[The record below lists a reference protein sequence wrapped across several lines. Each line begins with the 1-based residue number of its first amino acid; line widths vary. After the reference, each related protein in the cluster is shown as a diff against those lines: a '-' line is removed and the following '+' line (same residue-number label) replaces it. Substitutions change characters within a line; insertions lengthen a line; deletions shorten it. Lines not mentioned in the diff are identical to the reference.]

1 VSFFFVLFSLLL
13 IKSEDRF
20 LLGNLEIGLFESEV
34 RKRVYLRN
42 DFRKN
47 NKILIMKKI
56 MIPSLLKVILL
67 SFTILLTSLTNAVA
81 QNKAAELDKLMNQAH
96 LNGVFNGS
104 VLVAE
109 NGKVI
114 YRKAFGYANKET
126 KQLLKPEF
134 CFDLASVSKQFTA
147 MGVMILK
154 ERNKLSYDD
163 KITKYFPEFPVYG
176 KDITIRNL
184 LNQTSG
190 MPLYQ
195 PFATKYN
202 LTNAAILEIIEQRE
216 SLDAGIGERYVYN
229 NAGYVM
235 LAMIIEKVSNRSLA
249 EFLKENIFK
258 PLKMKNT
265 LVGDT
270 PKIDLKNRAIG
281 YTVIGELDDY
291 VVSHTGSTSMF
302 SNVDDLFLWDQALYT
317 EKLVFKKTLEE
328 AFTPVVLNDGSVS
341 NYGFGW
347 FLTPEKKSVNHSGSD
362 FGYRT
367 FIMKDLE
374 KKNTYIWLTNAGNA
388 ILKDEMNVAIENIL
402 ASKPYEIPKIT
413 VISEL
418 QKALEVNS
426 VDDAIAIAS
435 TSIKSSPNLFMM
447 DDAAINELGYKYLN
461 DKKLEDAFSIFKF
474 NVTLNP
480 NSSNVYDSLGKIYLL
495 QKDTVNAIENYK
507 KSVALNPDNANA
519 IKVIKKIGVEKTD
532 SITEVIVSLEV
543 LKTYLGRYQ
552 LNENYSFTV
561 TEDKGQLYVQGT
573 NEKITTVYPMSKNR
587 FYSKIIT
594 AQFTFNSDEK
604 GSIDSLT
611 LNMGKDMNAK
621 KVE

>member
-1 VSFFFVLFSLLL
+1 MKKTFLTVVILFSFVVA
-13 IKSEDRF
+13 K
-20 LLGNLEIGLFESEV
+20 
-34 RKRVYLRN
+34 
-42 DFRKN
+42 
-47 NKILIMKKI
+47 
-56 MIPSLLKVILL
+56 
-67 SFTILLTSLTNAVA
+67 A
-81 QNKAAELDKLMNQAH
+81 QNKAAELDKLMTQAH
-96 LNGVFNGS
+96 ANGVFNGS

-147 MGVMILK
+147 MGIMILK

-163 KITKYFPEFPVYG
+163 KITKYFPEFPAYG
-176 KDITIRNL
+176 KDITVRNL
-184 LNQTSG
+184 LNNTSG

-195 PFATKYN
+195 PFATHDN
-202 LTNAAILEIIEQRE
+202 LTNAEILKIIEQRE
-216 SLDAGIGERYVYN
+216 ALDANIGEQYFYN

-235 LAMIIEKVSNRSLA
+235 LGLIIEKVSNMSLA

-270 PKIDLKNRAIG
+270 PKIDLKNRALG
-281 YTVIGELDDY
+281 YSVIGELDDY
-291 VVSHTGSTSMF
+291 TVSHTGSTSMF

-317 EKLVFKKTLEE
+317 EKLVSKKTIEE
-328 AFTPVVLNDGSVS
+328 AFTPAVLNNGSLS

-347 FLTPEKKSVNHSGSD
+347 FLNPEKKSVNHSGSD

-367 FIMKDLE
+367 FIMRDLD
-374 KKNTYIWLTNAGNA
+374 KKNTYIWLTNTGNA
-388 ILKDEMNVAIENIL
+388 IPKDVMNVAIENIL
-402 ASKPYEIPKIT
+402 ASKPYETPKIT
-413 VISEL
+413 VISEF

-426 VDDAIAIAS
+426 VDDAIAK
-435 TSIKSSPNLFMM
+435 TTKSIQSNPNLFVM

-461 DKKLEDAFSIFKF
+461 DKKLAEAFSIFKF
-474 NVTLNP
+474 NVALNP
-480 NSSNVYDSLGKIYLL
+480 NSSNVYDSLGEIYLL

-507 KSVALNPDNANA
+507 KSVALNPDNTNA
-519 IKVIKKIGVEKTD
+519 IKVLKKLGIETTD
-532 SITEVIVSLEV
+532 MITEVKVAPEV
-543 LKTYLGRYQ
+543 LKTYLGKYQ

-561 TEDKGQLYVQGT
+561 TEDKGLLYIQGT
-573 NEKITTVYPMSKNR
+573 GERITTVYPMAQNR

-594 AQFTFNSDEK
+594 AQFTFNSDK
-604 GSIDSLT
+604 NGHIDSLT
-611 LNMGKDMNAK
+611 LNMGKEINAK
-621 KVE
+621 KVD

>member
-1 VSFFFVLFSLLL
+1 MKTTLTPSF
-13 IKSEDRF
+13 
-20 LLGNLEIGLFESEV
+20 
-34 RKRVYLRN
+34 
-42 DFRKN
+42 
-47 NKILIMKKI
+47 
-56 MIPSLLKVILL
+56 LKVILL
-67 SFTILLTSLTNAVA
+67 GFIILLTTLTNAIA
-81 QNKAAELDKLMNQAH
+81 QNKTAELDKLMNQAH
-96 LNGVFNGS
+96 ANGVFNGS

-147 MGVMILK
+147 MGIMILK

-163 KITKYFPEFPVYG
+163 KINKYFPEFPAYG

-184 LNQTSG
+184 LNNTSG
-190 MPLYQ
+190 MPKYE
-195 PFATKYN
+195 PFATKDN
-202 LTNAAILEIIEQRE
+202 LTNAEILKIIEERE
-216 SLDAGIGERYVYN
+216 ALDANIGEQYVYN
-229 NAGYVM
+229 NAGYVI

-249 EFLKENIFK
+249 EFLKENIFN

-270 PKIDLKNRAIG
+270 PKIDLKNRALG
-281 YTVIGELDDY
+281 YSVIGELDDFE
-291 VVSHTGSTSMF
+291 VGHTGSGNMF

-317 EKLVFKKTLEE
+317 EKLVSKKTIEE
-328 AFTPVVLNDGSVS
+328 AFTPVVLNDGSLS

-347 FLTPEKKSVNHSGSD
+347 FLTPEKKSVNHSGSS
-362 FGYRT
+362 FGYRN
-367 FIMKDLE
+367 FIMRDLD

-388 ILKDEMNVAIENIL
+388 IPKDLMNVAIENIL

-413 VISEL
+413 VLSEL
-418 QKALEVNS
+418 QKALEANS
-426 VDDAIAIAS
+426 VDEAIA
-435 TSIKSSPNLFMM
+435 TTTKSIQSNPNLFMM

-461 DKKLEDAFSIFKF
+461 ENKLADAFSLFKF

-480 NSSNVYDSLGKIYLL
+480 NSSKVYDSLGEIYLL
-495 QKDTVNAIENYK
+495 QKDTVNTIENYK

-519 IKVIKKIGVEKTD
+519 LKVLKKIGVTTTD
-532 SITEVIVSLEV
+532 LISEVTVAAEV

-561 TEDKGQLYVQGT
+561 TEDKGQLYIQGT
-573 NEKITTVYPMSKNR
+573 NEKITTVYPMTQNR

-594 AQFTFNSDEK
+594 AQFTFNSDEN
-604 GSIDSLT
+604 GHIDSLT

>member
-1 VSFFFVLFSLLL
+1 
-13 IKSEDRF
+13 
-20 LLGNLEIGLFESEV
+20 
-34 RKRVYLRN
+34 
-42 DFRKN
+42 
-47 NKILIMKKI
+47 MKKI
-56 MIPSLLKVILL
+56 TKPSLVKVLFL
-67 SFTILLTSLTNAVA
+67 SVLFQFTITSVVA

-96 LNGVFNGS
+96 INGVFNGS

-147 MGVMILK
+147 MGIMILK

-163 KITKYFPEFPVYG
+163 KITKYFPEFPAYG

-184 LNQTSG
+184 LNNTSG
-190 MPLYQ
+190 MPKYE
-195 PFATKYN
+195 PFITKDNY
-202 LTNAAILEIIEQRE
+202 TNAEILKIIEERE
-216 SLDAGIGERYVYN
+216 VLDANIGDRYVYN

-235 LAMIIEKVSNRSLA
+235 LGLIIEKVSKMSLA

-270 PKIDLKNRAIG
+270 PKIDLKKRAIG
-281 YTVIGELDDY
+281 YSVIGELDDFE
-291 VVSHTGSTSMF
+291 VGHTGSGSMF

-317 EKLVFKKTLEE
+317 EKLVSKKTIVE
-328 AFTPVVLNDGSVS
+328 AFTPVVLNDGSLS

-362 FGYRT
+362 FGYRN
-367 FIMKDLE
+367 FIMRDLD

-388 ILKDEMNVAIENIL
+388 IPKDKMNVAIENIL

-413 VISEL
+413 VISEF
-418 QKALEVNS
+418 QKTLKANS
-426 VDDAIAIAS
+426 VDDAITITAK
-435 TSIKSSPNLFMM
+435 SIQSNPNQFAM

-461 DKKLEDAFSIFKF
+461 ENKLADAFSIFKF
-474 NVTLNP
+474 NVALNP
-480 NSSNVYDSLGKIYLL
+480 NSSNVYDSLGEIYLL

-519 IKVIKKIGVEKTD
+519 VGVLKKLGVASTDLIEEVKVD
-532 SITEVIVSLEV
+532 LAV

-552 LNENYSFTV
+552 LNENYSFIV
-561 TEDKGQLYVQGT
+561 TEENGTLHIQGT
-573 NEKITTVYPMSKNR
+573 GESLTTVFPMSKNR

-594 AQFTFNSDEK
+594 AQFTFNKNEK
-604 GSIDSLT
+604 GIIDSLT

>member
-1 VSFFFVLFSLLL
+1 MKTTLTPSF
-13 IKSEDRF
+13 
-20 LLGNLEIGLFESEV
+20 
-34 RKRVYLRN
+34 
-42 DFRKN
+42 
-47 NKILIMKKI
+47 
-56 MIPSLLKVILL
+56 LKVILL
-67 SFTILLTSLTNAVA
+67 GFIILLTTLTNAVA
-81 QNKAAELDKLMNQAH
+81 QNKTAELDKLMNQAH
-96 LNGVFNGS
+96 ANGVFNGS

-147 MGVMILK
+147 MGIMILK
-154 ERNKLSYDD
+154 ERNKLSYDE
-163 KITKYFPEFPVYG
+163 KITKYFPEFPAYG

-195 PFATKYN
+195 PFAEKYN
-202 LTNAAILEIIEQRE
+202 LTNGEILKIIEQRE
-216 SLDAGIGERYVYN
+216 ALDAGIGERYVYN

-249 EFLKENIFK
+249 EFLKENIFN

-265 LVGDT
+265 LVGDA

-317 EKLVFKKTLEE
+317 EKLVSKKTIEE
-328 AFTPVVLNDGSVS
+328 AFTPVVLNDGSLS

-362 FGYRT
+362 FGYRN
-367 FIMKDLE
+367 FIMRDLD

-388 ILKDEMNVAIENIL
+388 ITKDLMNVAIENIL

-413 VISEL
+413 VLSEL
-418 QKALEVNS
+418 QKALEANS
-426 VDDAIAIAS
+426 VDEAIAK
-435 TSIKSSPNLFMM
+435 TTKSIQSNPNLFMM

-461 DKKLEDAFSIFKF
+461 ENKLADAFSLFKF

-480 NSSNVYDSLGKIYLL
+480 NSSNVYNSLGEIYLL

-519 IKVIKKIGVEKTD
+519 LKVLKKIGVTTTD
-532 SITEVIVSLEV
+532 LISEVTVAAEV
-543 LKTYLGRYQ
+543 LKNYLGRYQ

-561 TEDKGQLYVQGT
+561 TEDKGQLYIQGT
-573 NEKITTVYPMSKNR
+573 NEKITTVYPMTQNR

-594 AQFTFNSDEK
+594 AQFTFNSDEN
-604 GSIDSLT
+604 GHIDSLT

>member
-1 VSFFFVLFSLLL
+1 MKKTFLIVVLLFSFFV
-13 IKSEDRF
+13 
-20 LLGNLEIGLFESEV
+20 V
-34 RKRVYLRN
+34 Q
-42 DFRKN
+42 
-47 NKILIMKKI
+47 
-56 MIPSLLKVILL
+56 
-67 SFTILLTSLTNAVA
+67 A
-81 QNKAAELDKLMNQAH
+81 QNKAAELDKLMTQAH
-96 LNGVFNGS
+96 ANGVFNGC

-109 NGKVI
+109 KGKVI

-147 MGVMILK
+147 MGIMILK
-154 ERNKLSYDD
+154 ERSLLSYDD
-163 KITKYFPEFPVYG
+163 KITKYFPEFPAYG

-184 LNQTSG
+184 LNNTSG

-195 PFATKYN
+195 SFTTKDN
-202 LTNAAILEIIEQRE
+202 LTNAEILKIIEERE
-216 SLDAGIGERYVYN
+216 ALDANIGERYVYN

-235 LAMIIEKVSNRSLA
+235 LGLIIEKVSTMSLA
-249 EFLKENIFK
+249 EFLKETVFQ

-270 PKIDLKNRAIG
+270 PKIGLKNRALG
-281 YTVIGELDDY
+281 YSVIGALDDY
-291 VVSHTGSTSMF
+291 EVGHTGSTSMF

-317 EKLVFKKTLEE
+317 EKLVSKKTIEE
-328 AFTPVVLNDGSVS
+328 AFTPVILNDGSLS

-367 FIMKDLE
+367 FIRRDLD

-388 ILKDEMNVAIENIL
+388 ITKDEMNVAIENIL

-413 VISEL
+413 VISEF
-418 QKALEVNS
+418 QKALKVNS
-426 VDDAIAIAS
+426 VDDAITK
-435 TSIKSSPNLFMM
+435 TSKSIQSNPNLFMM
-447 DDAAINELGYKYLN
+447 DDAAFNELGYKYLN
-461 DKKLEDAFSIFKF
+461 DKKLAEALSIFKF
-474 NVTLNP
+474 NVALNP
-480 NSSNVYDSLGKIYLL
+480 NSSNVYDSLGEIYLL
-495 QKDTVNAIENYK
+495 QKDTVNAIVNYK
-507 KSVALNPDNANA
+507 KSVALNPDNSNA
-519 IKVIKKIGVEKTD
+519 KKVLKKLGIETTD
-532 SITEVIVSLEV
+532 MITEVKVAPEV

-561 TEDKGQLYVQGT
+561 TEDKGQLYIQGT
-573 NEKITTVYPMSKNR
+573 GESITTVYPMAQNR

-594 AQFTFNSDEK
+594 AQFTFNSDEN
-604 GSIDSLT
+604 GHIDSLT

-621 KVE
+621 KVN

>member
-1 VSFFFVLFSLLL
+1 MKTTSTPSF
-13 IKSEDRF
+13 
-20 LLGNLEIGLFESEV
+20 
-34 RKRVYLRN
+34 
-42 DFRKN
+42 
-47 NKILIMKKI
+47 
-56 MIPSLLKVILL
+56 LKVQLL
-67 SFTILLTSLTNAVA
+67 VFIILLTTLTNAVA

-96 LNGVFNGS
+96 TNGVFNGS
-104 VLVAE
+104 ILVAE

-147 MGVMILK
+147 MGIMILE

-163 KITKYFPEFPVYG
+163 KIIKYFPEFPAYG

-195 PFATKYN
+195 PFAKEYN
-202 LTNAAILEIIEQRE
+202 LTNAAILKIIEERE
-216 SLDAGIGERYVYN
+216 ALDANVGDQYVYN

-317 EKLVFKKTLEE
+317 EKLVSKKTIEE
-328 AFTPVVLNDGSVS
+328 AFTPVVLNDGSLS
-341 NYGFGW
+341 NYGYGW

-362 FGYRT
+362 FGYRN
-367 FIMKDLE
+367 FIMRDLE

-388 ILKDEMNVAIENIL
+388 ITKDLMNVAIENIL
-402 ASKPYEIPKIT
+402 ASKPYEVPKIT
-413 VISEL
+413 VLSEL
-418 QKALEVNS
+418 QKALEANS
-426 VDDAIAIAS
+426 VDEAIAK
-435 TSIKSSPNLFMM
+435 TTKSIQSNTNLFMM

-461 DKKLEDAFSIFKF
+461 ENKLADAFSLFKF

-480 NSSNVYDSLGKIYLL
+480 NSSNVYDSLGEIYLL

-507 KSVALNPDNANA
+507 KSLALNPDNANA
-519 IKVIKKIGVEKTD
+519 LKVLKKIGATTTD
-532 SITEVIVSLEV
+532 LIREVAVPQEV

-561 TEDKGQLYVQGT
+561 TEDKGQLYIQGT
-573 NEKITTVYPMSKNR
+573 NEKLTTVYPMTQNR

-594 AQFTFNSDEK
+594 AQFTFNKNEK
-604 GSIDSLT
+604 GIIDSLT

>member
-1 VSFFFVLFSLLL
+1 M
-13 IKSEDRF
+13 
-20 LLGNLEIGLFESEV
+20 
-34 RKRVYLRN
+34 
-42 DFRKN
+42 
-47 NKILIMKKI
+47 KILMKKI
-56 MIPSLLKVILL
+56 FLTVLILF
-67 SFTILLTSLTNAVA
+67 SFFASKA

-96 LNGVFNGS
+96 INGVFNGS

-147 MGVMILK
+147 MGIMILK
-154 ERNKLSYDD
+154 ERSKLSYDD
-163 KITKYFPEFPVYG
+163 KITKYFPEFPAYG
-176 KDITIRNL
+176 KDITVRNL
-184 LNQTSG
+184 LNNTSG

-195 PFATKYN
+195 SFTTKDN
-202 LTNAAILEIIEQRE
+202 LTNAEILKIIEERE
-216 SLDAGIGERYVYN
+216 ALDANIGERYVYN

-235 LAMIIEKVSNRSLA
+235 LGLIIEKVSKMSLA
-249 EFLKENIFK
+249 EFLKENIFQ
-258 PLKMKNT
+258 PLKMKNS

-270 PKIDLKNRAIG
+270 PKIDLKNRVLG
-281 YTVIGELDDY
+281 YSVIGALDDY
-291 VVSHTGSTSMF
+291 EVGHTGSTSMF

-317 EKLVFKKTLEE
+317 EKLVSKKTIEE
-328 AFTPVVLNDGSVS
+328 AFSPVILNDGSLS

-367 FIMKDLE
+367 FIRRDLD

-388 ILKDEMNVAIENIL
+388 ITKDVMNVAIENIL
-402 ASKPYEIPKIT
+402 ASKPYEIPRIT
-413 VISEL
+413 VISEF
-418 QKALEVNS
+418 QKALEVHS
-426 VDDAIAIAS
+426 VDDAITITAK
-435 TSIKSSPNLFMM
+435 SIQSNPNLFMM

-461 DKKLEDAFSIFKF
+461 ENKLADASSIFKF
-474 NVTLNP
+474 NVALNP
-480 NSSNVYDSLGKIYLL
+480 NSSNVYDSLGEIYLL
-495 QKDTVNAIENYK
+495 QKDTVNAIVNYK
-507 KSVALNPDNANA
+507 KSVGLNPDNANA
-519 IKVIKKIGVEKTD
+519 KKVLKKLGIETTD
-532 SITEVIVSLEV
+532 MITEVKVAPEV

-561 TEDKGQLYVQGT
+561 TEDKGQLYIQGT
-573 NEKITTVYPMSKNR
+573 GESITTVYPMAQNR

-604 GSIDSLT
+604 GHIDSLT
-611 LNMGKDMNAK
+611 LNMGKDINAK

>member
-1 VSFFFVLFSLLL
+1 
-13 IKSEDRF
+13 
-20 LLGNLEIGLFESEV
+20 
-34 RKRVYLRN
+34 
-42 DFRKN
+42 
-47 NKILIMKKI
+47 
-56 MIPSLLKVILL
+56 
-67 SFTILLTSLTNAVA
+67 
-81 QNKAAELDKLMNQAH
+81 
-96 LNGVFNGS
+96 
-104 VLVAE
+104 
-109 NGKVI
+109 
-114 YRKAFGYANKET
+114 
-126 KQLLKPEF
+126 
-134 CFDLASVSKQFTA
+134 
-147 MGVMILK
+147 
-154 ERNKLSYDD
+154 
-163 KITKYFPEFPVYG
+163 
-176 KDITIRNL
+176 
-184 LNQTSG
+184 
-190 MPLYQ
+190 
-195 PFATKYN
+195 
-202 LTNAAILEIIEQRE
+202 
-216 SLDAGIGERYVYN
+216 
-229 NAGYVM
+229 
-235 LAMIIEKVSNRSLA
+235 
-249 EFLKENIFK
+249 
-258 PLKMKNT
+258 
-265 LVGDT
+265 
-270 PKIDLKNRAIG
+270 
-281 YTVIGELDDY
+281 
-291 VVSHTGSTSMF
+291 
-302 SNVDDLFLWDQALYT
+302 
-317 EKLVFKKTLEE
+317 
-328 AFTPVVLNDGSVS
+328 
-341 NYGFGW
+341 
-347 FLTPEKKSVNHSGSD
+347 
-362 FGYRT
+362 
-367 FIMKDLE
+367 
-374 KKNTYIWLTNAGNA
+374 
-388 ILKDEMNVAIENIL
+388 MNVAIENIL

-426 VDDAIAIAS
+426 VDDAIVIVS
-435 TSIKSSPNLFMM
+435 TSIKSNPNLFMM

-604 GSIDSLT
+604 GIIDSLT

>member
-1 VSFFFVLFSLLL
+1 MKKTFLTVVILCSFFVA
-13 IKSEDRF
+13 K
-20 LLGNLEIGLFESEV
+20 
-34 RKRVYLRN
+34 
-42 DFRKN
+42 
-47 NKILIMKKI
+47 
-56 MIPSLLKVILL
+56 
-67 SFTILLTSLTNAVA
+67 A
-81 QNKAAELDKLMNQAH
+81 QNKSEELDKLMTQAH
-96 LNGVFNGS
+96 ANGVFNGS

-114 YRKAFGYANKET
+114 YRKAFGYANREI

-147 MGVMILK
+147 MGIMILK
-154 ERNKLSYDD
+154 ERKKLSYDD
-163 KITKYFPEFPVYG
+163 KITKYFPEFPAYG

-184 LNQTSG
+184 LNNTSG

-195 PFATKYN
+195 PFATKNN
-202 LTNAAILEIIEQRE
+202 LSNAEILKTIEERE
-216 SLDAGIGERYVYN
+216 VLDANIGERYVYN

-235 LAMIIEKVSNRSLA
+235 LGLIIEKVSKMSLA

-270 PKIDLKNRAIG
+270 PKIDLKNRALG
-281 YTVIGELDDY
+281 YSVIGELDDY
-291 VVSHTGSTSMF
+291 AVSHTGSTSMF

-317 EKLVFKKTLEE
+317 EKLVSKKTIEE
-328 AFTPVVLNDGSVS
+328 AFTPAVLNNGSLS

-362 FGYRT
+362 FGYRA
-367 FIMKDLE
+367 FIMRNLD
-374 KKNTYIWLTNAGNA
+374 KKQTYIWLTNAGNA
-388 ILKDEMNVAIENIL
+388 IPKDIMNVAIENIL

-413 VISEL
+413 VISEF
-418 QKALEVNS
+418 QKALAVNS
-426 VDDAIAIAS
+426 VDDAIAK
-435 TSIKSSPNLFMM
+435 TTKSIQSNPNLFVM

-461 DKKLEDAFSIFKF
+461 DKKLADALSIFKF

-480 NSSNVYDSLGKIYLL
+480 NSSNVYDSLGEIYLL

-507 KSVALNPDNANA
+507 KSVALNPDNSNA
-519 IKVIKKIGVEKTD
+519 KKVLKKLGVETTD
-532 SITEVIVSLEV
+532 MITEVKVSPEV

-561 TEDKGQLYVQGT
+561 TEDKGQLYIQGT
-573 NEKITTVYPMSKNR
+573 GESITTVYPMAQNR

-594 AQFTFNSDEK
+594 AQFTFNSDK
-604 GSIDSLT
+604 NGHIDSLT
-611 LNMGKDMNAK
+611 LNMGKDINAK
-621 KVE
+621 KVN

>member
-1 VSFFFVLFSLLL
+1 
-13 IKSEDRF
+13 
-20 LLGNLEIGLFESEV
+20 
-34 RKRVYLRN
+34 
-42 DFRKN
+42 
-47 NKILIMKKI
+47 MKKI
-56 MIPSLLKVILL
+56 FLTVLILF
-67 SFTILLTSLTNAVA
+67 SFFASKA

-96 LNGVFNGS
+96 INGVFNGS

-147 MGVMILK
+147 MGIMILK
-154 ERNKLSYDD
+154 ERSKLSYDD
-163 KITKYFPEFPVYG
+163 KITKYFPEFPAYG
-176 KDITIRNL
+176 KDITVRNL
-184 LNQTSG
+184 LNNTSG

-195 PFATKYN
+195 SFTTKDN
-202 LTNAAILEIIEQRE
+202 LTNAEILKIIEERE
-216 SLDAGIGERYVYN
+216 ALDANIGERYVYN

-235 LAMIIEKVSNRSLA
+235 LGLIIEKVSKMSLA
-249 EFLKENIFK
+249 EFLKENIFQ
-258 PLKMKNT
+258 PLKMKNS

-270 PKIDLKNRAIG
+270 PKIDLKNRVLG
-281 YTVIGELDDY
+281 YSVIGALDDY
-291 VVSHTGSTSMF
+291 EVGHTGSTSMF

-317 EKLVFKKTLEE
+317 EKLVSKKTIEE
-328 AFTPVVLNDGSVS
+328 AFSPVILNDGSLS

-367 FIMKDLE
+367 FIRRDLD

-388 ILKDEMNVAIENIL
+388 ITKDVMNVAIENIL
-402 ASKPYEIPKIT
+402 ASKPYEIPRIT
-413 VISEL
+413 VISEF
-418 QKALEVNS
+418 QKALEVHS
-426 VDDAIAIAS
+426 VDDAITITAK
-435 TSIKSSPNLFMM
+435 SIQSNPNLFMM

-461 DKKLEDAFSIFKF
+461 ENKLADASSIFKF
-474 NVTLNP
+474 NVALNP
-480 NSSNVYDSLGKIYLL
+480 NSSNVYDSLGEIYLL
-495 QKDTVNAIENYK
+495 QKDTVNAIVNYK
-507 KSVALNPDNANA
+507 KSVGLNPDNANA
-519 IKVIKKIGVEKTD
+519 KKVLKKLGIETTD
-532 SITEVIVSLEV
+532 MITEVKVAPEV

-561 TEDKGQLYVQGT
+561 TEDKGQLYIQGT
-573 NEKITTVYPMSKNR
+573 GESITTVYPMAQNR

-604 GSIDSLT
+604 GHIDSLT
-611 LNMGKDMNAK
+611 LNMGKDINAK

>member
-1 VSFFFVLFSLLL
+1 M
-13 IKSEDRF
+13 
-20 LLGNLEIGLFESEV
+20 
-34 RKRVYLRN
+34 
-42 DFRKN
+42 
-47 NKILIMKKI
+47 KILIKKI
-56 MIPSLLKVILL
+56 FLTVLILF
-67 SFTILLTSLTNAVA
+67 SFFACKA

-96 LNGVFNGS
+96 INGVFNGS

-147 MGVMILK
+147 MGIMILK
-154 ERNKLSYDD
+154 ERSKLSYDD
-163 KITKYFPEFPVYG
+163 KITKYFPEFPAYG
-176 KDITIRNL
+176 KDITVRNL
-184 LNQTSG
+184 LNNTSG

-195 PFATKYN
+195 SFTTKDN
-202 LTNAAILEIIEQRE
+202 LTNAEILKIIEERE
-216 SLDAGIGERYVYN
+216 ALDANIGERYVYN

-235 LAMIIEKVSNRSLA
+235 LGLIIEKVSKMSLA
-249 EFLKENIFK
+249 EFLKENIFQ
-258 PLKMKNT
+258 PLKMKNS

-270 PKIDLKNRAIG
+270 PKIDLKNRALG
-281 YTVIGELDDY
+281 YSVIGALDDY
-291 VVSHTGSTSMF
+291 EVGHTGSTSMF

-317 EKLVFKKTLEE
+317 EKLVSKKTIEE
-328 AFTPVVLNDGSVS
+328 AFAPVILNDGSLS

-367 FIMKDLE
+367 FIRRDLD

-388 ILKDEMNVAIENIL
+388 ITKDVMNVAIENIL
-402 ASKPYEIPKIT
+402 VSKPYEIPRIT
-413 VISEL
+413 VISEF
-418 QKALEVNS
+418 QKALEVHS
-426 VDDAIAIAS
+426 MDDAITITAK
-435 TSIKSSPNLFMM
+435 SIQSNPNLFMM

-461 DKKLEDAFSIFKF
+461 ENKLADASSIFKF
-474 NVTLNP
+474 NVALNP
-480 NSSNVYDSLGKIYLL
+480 NSSNVYDSLGEIYLL
-495 QKDTVNAIENYK
+495 QKDTVNAIVNYK
-507 KSVALNPDNANA
+507 KSVGLNPDNANA
-519 IKVIKKIGVEKTD
+519 KKILKKLGIETTD
-532 SITEVIVSLEV
+532 MITEVKVAPEV

-561 TEDKGQLYVQGT
+561 TEDKGQLYIQGT
-573 NEKITTVYPMSKNR
+573 GESITTVYPMAQNR

-594 AQFTFNSDEK
+594 AQFTFNSDEN
-604 GSIDSLT
+604 GHIDSLT
-611 LNMGKDMNAK
+611 LNMGKDINAK

>member
-1 VSFFFVLFSLLL
+1 
-13 IKSEDRF
+13 
-20 LLGNLEIGLFESEV
+20 
-34 RKRVYLRN
+34 
-42 DFRKN
+42 
-47 NKILIMKKI
+47 MKKI
-56 MIPSLLKVILL
+56 FLTVLILF
-67 SFTILLTSLTNAVA
+67 SFFASKA

-96 LNGVFNGS
+96 INGVFNGS

-114 YRKAFGYANKET
+114 YRKAFGYANNET

-147 MGVMILK
+147 MGIMILK
-154 ERNKLSYDD
+154 ERSKLSYDD
-163 KITKYFPEFPVYG
+163 KITKYFPEFPAYG

-184 LNQTSG
+184 LNNTSG

-195 PFATKYN
+195 PFATKDN
-202 LTNAAILEIIEQRE
+202 LTNAEILKIIEERKA
-216 SLDAGIGERYVYN
+216 LDANIGERYVYN

-235 LAMIIEKVSNRSLA
+235 LGLIVEKVSNMSLA

-258 PLKMKNT
+258 PLKMKNS
-265 LVGDT
+265 LVGDAS
-270 PKIDLKNRAIG
+270 KIDLKNRALG
-281 YTVIGELDDY
+281 YSVIGELDDY
-291 VVSHTGSTSMF
+291 TVSHTGSTSLF

-317 EKLVFKKTLEE
+317 EKLVSKKTIEE
-328 AFTPVVLNDGSVS
+328 AFTPVVLNNGSLS

-367 FIMKDLE
+367 FIMRDLD

-388 ILKDEMNVAIENIL
+388 IPKDVMNVAIENIL

-413 VISEL
+413 VVSEF

-426 VDDAIAIAS
+426 VDDAITKTAK
-435 TSIKSSPNLFMM
+435 SIQSNPNLFMM

-461 DKKLEDAFSIFKF
+461 DKKLADAFSIFKF
-474 NVTLNP
+474 NVELNP
-480 NSSNVYDSLGKIYLL
+480 NSSNVYDSLGEIYLL
-495 QKDTVNAIENYK
+495 QKDTVNAIVNYK
-507 KSVALNPDNANA
+507 KSVGLNPDNANA
-519 IKVIKKIGVEKTD
+519 KKVLKKLGIETTD
-532 SITEVIVSLEV
+532 MITEVKVAPEV

-561 TEDKGQLYVQGT
+561 TEDKGQLYIQGT
-573 NEKITTVYPMSKNR
+573 GESITTVYPMAQNR

-604 GSIDSLT
+604 GHIDSLT
-611 LNMGKDMNAK
+611 LNMGKDINAK
-621 KVE
+621 KVD